1 MPPSSSA
8 AALDAQDQNPLR
20 FWFDEFFFA
29 EGETV
34 LLREAV
40 AASGGAAVVA
50 GETRNRVLQLKSYQL
65 SGKMDVMW
73 TGRAVGVAMACWE
86 LPLHVGWSPNC

>member
-1 MPPSSSA
+1 MA
-8 AALDAQDQNPLR
+8 I
-20 FWFDEFFFA
+20 WIDEFFFA

-50 GETRNRVLQLKSYQL
+50 GTTHNRIFQLKSYQQPDR
-65 SGKMDVMW
+65 MDVMW
-73 TGRAVGVAMACWE
+73 TGQQVRAVW
-86 LPLHVGWSPNC
+86 LHVFGIRNSRNNNVCF